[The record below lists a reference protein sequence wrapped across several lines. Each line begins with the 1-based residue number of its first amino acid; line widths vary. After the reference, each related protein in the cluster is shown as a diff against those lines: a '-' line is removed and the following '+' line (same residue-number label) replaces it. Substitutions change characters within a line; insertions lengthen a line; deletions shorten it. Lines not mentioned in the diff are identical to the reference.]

1 MIKKFLFAI
10 IVACVFTLSNAQR
23 WVFPYNQYS
32 KRDGLPTNLIY
43 CITSDKYGNLWLGTD
58 AGVVKFDGFNIV
70 RYTTENG
77 LPSNDVFEI
86 FCDSKDRLWLTTFK
100 PDLTYIYRGRIYTK
114 QNSDLVRKLPTVGS
128 FTKVFE
134 DRSNNLW
141 FRTVPFKL
149 VRLDSMDRVTSY
161 TSNFGIRSGGHF
173 FQTDDG
179 LFLVGSDF
187 IIKYDSTK
195 DDFRR
200 IQRNDGEYCEGMI
213 IFGQRCIYLNRS
225 NVLRECSTHDLYTGF
240 LRASSLRWN
249 LSYFDSL
256 IWLPGKRG
264 IQIIDIHNGKD
275 TLKMLSEYAS
285 SSIFRD
291 RIGLTWV
298 GSSHN
303 GLFQVPSLNIRNF
316 LPEDG
321 IIYTTVYVDK
331 SGIFLGTNT
340 GNVLFSAGQNRP
352 FEGKELISNS
362 GLASRILEIIPK
374 GDDEI
379 FVVADRDIWHAQ
391 RHGFGF
397 RRLPIY
403 HSAIKHLH
411 LLQDTMLILDNDGAR
426 FISSYDW
433 RTVDTILNYKRHY
446 SYIEYNNKKILGSQ
460 DSLFYIK
467 DRQFIPYPLDK
478 RFDYRAVDLLV
489 KDSLLVAT
497 TAEGGVFFIEGHKI
511 VRNLN
516 VANGFRTNTCYR
528 SVLYD
533 EKLFTATNLGVHV
546 YDFSNDSLYYFFES
560 DGLPSNNVF
569 DLCVYSDT
577 LYAATEGGLSVI
589 PLSAIPR
596 KRGFPF
602 YVNPVIISKD
612 SLWDRTDSFALHTD
626 DEITLVAN
634 GLSFGT
640 RTPVRYF
647 YRIPVIDTAFRE
659 TTDPNIS
666 FRSLPLGLTRF
677 EIYAMNGE
685 GTRTPLITL
694 RIDVIPYFYQTNAFK
709 LLLLF
714 MALTGVAAAVYF
726 SVRRAKRIEQ
736 QRAALER
743 RLWILEL
750 DKWRSAV
757 NPHFLFNSLNT
768 VQALFKRNQF
778 SLANDFIGSFSIL
791 LRRTIDQSGH
801 LLVKVSEETAFLKSY
816 LEVEQM
822 KAAEPF
828 EFTLDIDHADLD
840 GYFIPSLVIQPVI
853 ENSLKHGIRNM
864 AGGRIRVEMYREGE
878 HIRCMIADNGQGF
891 PTLDEGFREGSQGIG
906 LIRSKLDA
914 VRSLLH
920 VQLDFSYQNL
930 TDAEGNV
937 TGTKSVFIFPFI
949 TQNYDLPNHSH

>member
-1 MIKKFLFAI
+1 MIKKLLVVIF
-10 IVACVFTLSNAQR
+10 VASVFTMSKAQR
-23 WVFPYNQYS
+23 WSFPYNQYS
-32 KRDGLPTNLIY
+32 KRDRLPTNLIY
-43 CITSDKYGNLWLGTD
+43 CVTSDKYGNLWLGTD
-58 AGVVKFDGFNIV
+58 AGVLKFDGFNV
-70 RYTTENG
+70 VSYTVADG

-86 FCDSKDRLWLTTFK
+86 FCDSKDRLWVTTFK
-100 PDLTYIYRGRIYTK
+100 HELTFLFRGKVYTSK
-114 QNSDLVRKLPTVGS
+114 QSKLLGQMPTLGS

-134 DRSNNLW
+134 DMNNNLW
-141 FRTVPFKL
+141 FRSWPFKL
-149 VRLDSMDRVTSY
+149 VRLDKNDQVINY
-161 TSNFGIRSGGHF
+161 HGNFGIRSGGHF
-173 FQTDDG
+173 FQTKEG
-179 LFLVGSDF
+179 LFVAGSDF
-187 IIKYDSTK
+187 IMRYDSLK
-195 DDFRR
+195 DNFIKVQNGNGD
-200 IQRNDGEYCEGMI
+200 YCEGLLVL
-213 IFGQRCIYLNRS
+213 GDRCLYINRE
-225 NVLRECSTHDLYTGF
+225 NQIKNCSLEALYSGF
-240 LRASSLRWN
+240 LRGSSLRWQLN
-249 LSYFDSL
+249 YFDSL
-256 IWLPGKRG
+256 IWLPAKKG
-264 IQIIDIHNGKD
+264 IQLNGIEGKIKPKI
-275 TLKMLSEYAS
+275 LLGEYS
-285 SSIFRD
+285 ISSIYKDHF
-291 RIGLTWV
+291 GMKWV
-298 GSSHN
+298 GSGYN
-303 GLFQVPSLNIRNF
+303 GLFQIPSLSVRNYF
-316 LPEDG
+316 PVEG
-321 IIYTTVYVDK
+321 QVITTVYADNL
-331 SGIFLGTNT
+331 GIYGGTNT
-340 GNVLFSAGQNRP
+340 GSIVFSGGVNSAFSNINLQKG
-352 FEGKELISNS
+352 EGLSARVSK
-362 GLASRILEIIPK
+362 IIPAGK
-374 GDDEI
+374 DLY
-379 FVVADRDIWHAQ
+379 VVSDRAVWKI
-391 RHGFGF
+391 
-397 RRLPIY
+397 RRNCTFLQLLPNFN
-403 HSAIKHLH
+403 SAIKHLQV
-411 LLQDTMLILDNDGAR
+411 LGDSLLILNNDGAR
-426 FISSYDW
+426 YLTMRDLHTI
-433 RTVDTILNYKRHY
+433 DTIYSPKRHY

-516 VANGFRTNTCYR
+516 VSNGFRTNTCYR
-528 SVLYD
+528 SVVYD

-937 TGTKSVFIFPFI
+937 TGTQSVFIFPFI